1 MTAMT
6 ESATTERIRKAEKT
20 VSKAREALDKAE
32 SGLRAAENV
41 SDKVDEARSRPV
53 LKALVMAALLGLFG
67 FMVLALKRG
76 D

>member
-1 MTAMT
+1 
-6 ESATTERIRKAEKT
+6 
-20 VSKAREALDKAE
+20 
-32 SGLRAAENV
+32 V